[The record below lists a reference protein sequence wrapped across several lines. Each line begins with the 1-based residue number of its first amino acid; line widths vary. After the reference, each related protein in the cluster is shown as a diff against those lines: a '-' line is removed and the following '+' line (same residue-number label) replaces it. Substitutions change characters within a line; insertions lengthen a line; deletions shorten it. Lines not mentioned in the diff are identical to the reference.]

1 MENSNSVTWAL
12 SHCVTDDFLSFTNRN
27 SLFFDFVTRNRKEIK
42 KDAAN
47 IESLLFNSSRFES
60 SFPRHFE
67 RQLFCRIVRDNLE
80 VYQSR
85 RADHGLIN
93 LQSVCLASYFS
104 SGFFFSSSELTLFF
118 YYRVILQDIPRF
130 TCCCCS
136 THNDVSDAMRWFRKS
151 EDNAPRL
158 ISLSPLRQLDAAAAA
173 ADQEVANI
181 GWRYQDLNPEDYPRI
196 NRDISERPV
205 HRRSRSALSD
215 NLAGDRSSYAA
226 TEHQHLPCTLKRKP
240 AVRRRSGGKGKY
252 FVLSFI
258 CSSATT

>member
-1 MENSNSVTWAL
+1 MKKWGTPLDLPIVWVHHQTILKSTSVYALYSVCSTMSFALNFFPFVPSSVERDMENSNSVTWAL

-93 LQSVCLASYFS
+93 LQSVCLASYFRLA
-104 SGFFFSSSELTLFF
+104 SSS
-118 YYRVILQDIPRF
+118 
-130 TCCCCS
+130 
-136 THNDVSDAMRWFRKS
+136 
-151 EDNAPRL
+151 
-158 ISLSPLRQLDAAAAA
+158 SL
-173 ADQEVANI
+173 
-181 GWRYQDLNPEDYPRI
+181 
-196 NRDISERPV
+196 PV
-205 HRRSRSALSD
+205 
-215 NLAGDRSSYAA
+215 N
-226 TEHQHLPCTLKRKP
+226 
-240 AVRRRSGGKGKY
+240 
-252 FVLSFI
+252 
-258 CSSATT
+258 